1 MLLALL
7 LSLAGQADPE
17 VDPLVHARE
26 GRMQCIAPDSTR
38 RTCRTLVRYTLQ
50 GERGFDAVVTGL
62 VSTEPVAILEYR
74 TSGTI
79 EDGAICSV
87 VRPID
92 LRDGKLSKDGA
103 PLSPAIEAQVR
114 ARLMS
119 AVQPLAGH
127 RRCYRQQFDGTEYQS
142 HVTIDGL
149 LRTEMTQR
157 SLWVRPDDG
166 YAVAP

>member
-7 LSLAGQADPE
+7 LSLAGQTGAE
-17 VDPLVHARE
+17 VDPLTQMRE
-26 GRMQCIAPDSTR
+26 GRLQCIAPDSAR
-38 RTCRTLVRYTLQ
+38 RTCRSLVRYTMQ
-50 GERGFDAVVTGL
+50 GDLAFDAVVTGL

-74 TSGTI
+74 TSGAV

-92 LRDGKLSKDGA
+92 LRDGKLSREGA
-103 PLSPAIEAQVR
+103 PLTPVTEAQIR
-114 ARLMS
+114 ARVMT
-119 AVQPLAGH
+119 AVQPLAG
-127 RRCYRQQFDGTEYQS
+127 RKRCYRQQFDGTEYQS

-149 LRTEMTQR
+149 LRADLSQR
-157 SLWVRPDDG
+157 SIWVRPDDG